1 MFKTLLPPCL
11 LTCFIVLFIIRSLK
25 DFFLKKKRNNVR
37 TYTQSLIIT
46 YLEKWILLMEFF
58 LLWVSKEMLKADF
71 KELWKSIWRPL
82 LYSSVNTEKTSFTG
96 LYWPSGYFFAW
107 WSYDFIFILS
117 FSWFSFMRF
126 FYFHSGQQS
135 DKQSGTWTSMWMP
148 SPHRNPVNAS
158 LKLMHSSVVVVI

>member
-1 MFKTLLPPCL
+1 MFKTLLPPL
-11 LTCFIVLFIIRSLK
+11 SINLFYCSLYNTIFK
-25 DFFLKKKRNNVR
+25 RFFFKKKRNNVR

-71 KELWKSIWRPL
+71 KVLWKSIWRPL

-96 LYWPSGYFFAW
+96 LYWPSGYFSAW

-117 FSWFSFMRF
+117 FSWFSFMRI
-126 FYFHSGQQS
+126 FYCHSGQRR